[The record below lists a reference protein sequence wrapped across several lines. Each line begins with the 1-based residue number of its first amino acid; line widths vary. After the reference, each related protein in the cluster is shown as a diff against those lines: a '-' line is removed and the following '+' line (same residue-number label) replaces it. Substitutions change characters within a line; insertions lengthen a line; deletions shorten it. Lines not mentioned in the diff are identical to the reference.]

1 MDGRRIRAALNLD
14 DLTGPSSSVHCSKIV
29 LFMQQ
34 IAINDTK
41 NILLAWVSAGTTL
54 LSTIG
59 DGLMPLVSAVV
70 LPIVFF
76 AIGKTVDV
84 LVQLYVNR
92 KRKEDK

>member
-1 MDGRRIRAALNLD
+1 
-14 DLTGPSSSVHCSKIV
+14 
-29 LFMQQ
+29 MQH

-84 LVQLYVNR
+84 LVQLYINR
-92 KRKEDK
+92 RRDRDEK

>member
-1 MDGRRIRAALNLD
+1 
-14 DLTGPSSSVHCSKIV
+14 
-29 LFMQQ
+29 MQH

-84 LVQLYVNR
+84 LVQLYINR